1 MSKRSVIMARSPKRK
16 TSFMCD
22 SCGNDTPKWEGR
34 CSSCGTWNSIV
45 EVNTTAVAAKTGPW
59 FGTSSRVATELSEV
73 STVESPRMKL
83 SLGEVNRVLGGGIV
97 PASATLVAGDPGI
110 GKSTILLKIAA
121 DLSTNVGK
129 AVYVTGEESSEQ
141 IKMRADRM
149 GITGDRLYVLPAT
162 DLADIMGQL
171 DSVKPSIAIIDSIQ
185 TTFTDSVQSEPGSV
199 SQIRECARRLTE
211 WAKVSGTAVLMSG
224 HVTKGGDIAG
234 PRILEHMVDVVLYL
248 EGDPVS
254 EWRLL
259 RAVKNRFGST
269 NEIGVFE
276 MTEKG
281 LVEVTDPSSAMISM
295 RARDAIGSIVVPIL
309 EGSRPLLIEVQA
321 LTSPSYLPT
330 PRRVATGFDNNRLL
344 LICAVLARRAG
355 VPLGNQDVIVNIT
368 GGVRVSE
375 PAADLGVALA
385 IASSVANAPI
395 NQHHAAVGEIGLT
408 GEIRSVSQI
417 GRRVGEA
424 SRLGFARCLVPPQVP
439 VENSSANGID
449 VQYVSTV
456 SDSINAFVP
465 ITSKE
470 GGRRSE

>member
-1 MSKRSVIMARSPKRK
+1 
-16 TSFMCD
+16 
-22 SCGNDTPKWEGR
+22 
-34 CSSCGTWNSIV
+34 
-45 EVNTTAVAAKTGPW
+45 
-59 FGTSSRVATELSEV
+59 
-73 STVESPRMKL
+73 
-83 SLGEVNRVLGGGIV
+83 
-97 PASATLVAGDPGI
+97 
-110 GKSTILLKIAA
+110 
-121 DLSTNVGK
+121 
-129 AVYVTGEESSEQ
+129 
-141 IKMRADRM
+141 
-149 GITGDRLYVLPAT
+149 
-162 DLADIMGQL
+162 MGQL
-171 DSVKPSIAIIDSIQ
+171 DSLRPSVAIIDSIQ
-185 TTFTDSVQSEPGSV
+185 TTYTDAIQSEPGSV

-224 HVTKGGDIAG
+224 HVTMGGDIAG

-276 MTEKG
+276 MTERG
-281 LVEVTDPSSAMISM
+281 LKEVTDPSSAMISM
-295 RARDAIGSIVVPIL
+295 RSRDAIGSIVVPII
-309 EGSRPLLIEVQA
+309 EGSRPLLVEVQA

-395 NQHHAAVGEIGLT
+395 NQHYAAVGEIGLT
-408 GEIRSVSQI
+408 GEIRSVSQV
-417 GRRVGEA
+417 GRRVAEA

-439 VENSSANGID
+439 VENNSANGID

-465 ITSKE
+465 VTTKE